1 MREQTHRFHSSV
13 LGNERPL
20 WIRRSPGTHLPLL
33 ILLDGEVYR
42 EEMDVF
48 SCLEELEEA
57 GRIPPP
63 LAVLVS
69 RHSPARRWVECP
81 CHPPFAAFIR
91 DELLPWL
98 ESRFDLASDPARRII
113 GGASYTGLAA
123 AYAALE
129 NGGRLGRVLSQS
141 GAFWAEDGAF
151 LHLLEER
158 PAAPLRFHLEVGNAE
173 TQAPL
178 EHRPD
183 VVQKESQLAVNRRL
197 RDLLQR
203 KGYAVDYREIAEGT
217 HHPNSWRSALPTL
230 LAAVLQPT
238 ADDSPDDTGTGLRG
252 VS

>member
-1 MREQTHRFHSSV
+1 ADPTSRRIPHDASSAEPAT
-13 LGNERPL
+13 LASRRL
-20 WIRRSPGTHLPLL
+20 TRRS
-33 ILLDGEVYR
+33 R
-42 EEMDVF
+42 
-48 SCLEELEEA
+48 
-57 GRIPPP
+57 
-63 LAVLVS
+63 AV
-69 RHSPARRWVECP
+69 
-81 CHPPFAAFIR
+81 
-91 DELLPWL
+91 
-98 ESRFDLASDPARRII
+98 
-113 GGASYTGLAA
+113 GASA
-123 AYAALE
+123 E
-129 NGGRLGRVLSQS
+129 CC
-141 GAFWAEDGAF
+141 AFWAEDGAF